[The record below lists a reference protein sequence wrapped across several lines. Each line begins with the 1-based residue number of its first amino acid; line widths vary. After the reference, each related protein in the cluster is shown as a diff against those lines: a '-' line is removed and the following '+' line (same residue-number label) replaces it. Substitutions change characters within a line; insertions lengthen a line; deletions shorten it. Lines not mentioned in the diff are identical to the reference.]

1 MDISTEFTNIKRM
14 LRVYYAQLH
23 LKILDN
29 PGEMDEFL
37 EILPPKLN
45 HEKIENL
52 IRFKKLRKLNH
63 ESRNSNKDS
72 HVPYGFTVEFYQP

>member
-1 MDISTEFTNIKRM
+1 M

-52 IRFKKLRKLNH
+52 IRF
-63 ESRNSNKDS
+63 
-72 HVPYGFTVEFYQP
+72 